1 MSESPQPPLSAES
14 EAFLSAAYKR
24 ILRIAVALSVAA
36 AALAGALRGLGDGIA
51 LAAGA
56 LLAFLNFVWLHHGTN
71 LTIECM
77 LASGE
82 KRPSQQRVMFAFVGR
97 YIFVLALAYVIL
109 RGYPQVRVAF
119 IVGLVLPIVAAIC
132 EGVYEAIA
140 TRNG

>member
-24 ILRIAVALSVAA
+24 MLRITIALSIAA
-36 AALAGALRGLGDGIA
+36 AALAGALRGWRDGIA

-56 LLAFLNFVWLHHGTN
+56 LLAFLNFVWLHHGAN
-71 LTIECM
+71 LTIERI
-77 LASGE
+77 LASTE

-132 EGVYEAIA
+132 EGVYEAFA
-140 TRNG
+140 TGNG